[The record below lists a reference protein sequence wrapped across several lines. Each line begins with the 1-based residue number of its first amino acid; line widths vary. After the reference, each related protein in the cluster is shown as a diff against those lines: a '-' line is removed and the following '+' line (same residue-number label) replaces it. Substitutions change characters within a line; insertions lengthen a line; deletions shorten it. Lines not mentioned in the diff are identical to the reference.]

1 MTRFCPLV
9 TEAVLSS
16 IEGSG
21 KRGLSSQEILG
32 IFAEHGVSFSEATL
46 RKYVQLGLLPRSV
59 RVGEKG
65 KHRGSRGLYP
75 LRVVRQILLI
85 KQLLSEN
92 HTISEIKDE
101 FLFLSSELEELEESL
116 ETIFAK
122 IGQRVKGEREARG
135 LSTEARD
142 AESVGRDL
150 IQRLRRVEERLRTR
164 LRLSVVSGH

>member
-1 MTRFCPLV
+1 MV

-32 IFAEHGVSFSEATL
+32 IFEAHGVAFSEATL

-75 LRVVRQILLI
+75 LRVVRQILFI

-92 HTISEIKDE
+92 HTISEIQEE
-101 FLFLSSELEELEESL
+101 FLFLASDLDELEGNL

-122 IGQRVKGEREARG
+122 IGQRTKGERDGRG
-135 LSTEARD
+135 LGAEVKDTE
-142 AESVGRDL
+142 SIGKDL
-150 IQRLRRVEERLRTR
+150 IQRLRRVEDRLRTR
-164 LRLSVVSGH
+164 LRLSVVSGT

>member
-21 KRGLSSQEILG
+21 KRGLSSQEILA
-32 IFAEHGVSFSEATL
+32 IFAEHGVAFSEATL

-101 FLFLSSELEELEESL
+101 FLFLASELDDLEGNL

-122 IGQRVKGEREARG
+122 IGQRTTEREARG
-135 LSTEARD
+135 LVTEARD
-142 AESVGRDL
+142 AEGVGRDL
-150 IQRLRRVEERLRTR
+150 LQRLRRVEERLRTR
-164 LRLSVVSGH
+164 LRLSVVSGQ